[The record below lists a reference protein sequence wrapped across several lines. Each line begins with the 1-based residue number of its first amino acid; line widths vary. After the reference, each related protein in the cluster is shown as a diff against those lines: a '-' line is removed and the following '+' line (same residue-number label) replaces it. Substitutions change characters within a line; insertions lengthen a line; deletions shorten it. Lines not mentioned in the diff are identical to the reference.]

1 MLETYIRS
9 HFQRVF
15 IDPIARMLAR
25 RFSPNQITVFSLI
38 TGLFAAFC
46 IALGWN
52 FLACSLLLLSGYLDM
67 LDGTVA
73 RLTGRSTA
81 FGTMLD
87 IMCDRAVEWA
97 VIMGLYAVEPSTRGW
112 LCLLMLGSVL
122 MVVTSFLVA
131 GIFVKNDGNKSFNYT
146 PSLMERPEAFL
157 FFMMMIFFPMWFWWL
172 SLLFIILVLYTAL
185 LRIWQ
190 THKNLALMEGS

>member
-9 HFQRVF
+9 HFQRVL
-15 IDPIARMLAR
+15 IDPIAKVLAQH
-25 RFSPNQITVFSLI
+25 FSPNQITIFSLI
-38 TGLFAAFC
+38 TGLFAALC

-52 FLACSLLLLSGYLDM
+52 LLACGLLLLSGYLDM

-73 RLTGRSTA
+73 RMTGRSTA

-87 IMCDRAVEWA
+87 IMCDRTVEWA

-122 MVVTSFLVA
+122 IVVTSFLVA

-157 FFMMMIFFPMWFWWL
+157 FFMLMIFLPAWFVWL
-172 SLLFIILVLYTAL
+172 AVFFVVLVLYTAA
-185 LRIWQ
+185 LRMWQ
-190 THKNLALMEGS
+190 TRKILLSSEIF

>member
-1 MLETYIRS
+1 MLETYIRA
-9 HFQRVF
+9 HFQRVL
-15 IDPIARMLAR
+15 IDPIAKVLAQH
-25 RFSPNQITVFSLI
+25 FSPNQITVLSLI
-38 TGLFAAFC
+38 AGLLAALC

-52 FLACSLLLLSGYLDM
+52 LLAFFLLLLSGYLDM

-122 MVVTSFLVA
+122 MVVSSFLVA

-157 FFMMMIFFPMWFWWL
+157 FFVLMIFFPAWFCWL

-185 LRIWQ
+185 LRMWQ
-190 THKNLALMEGS
+190 THKNLALTEGS

>member
-25 RFSPNQITVFSLI
+25 RFSPNQITVLSLI
-38 TGLFAAFC
+38 TGLFAALC

-52 FLACSLLLLSGYLDM
+52 WLACFLLLLSGYLDM

-97 VIMGLYAVEPSTRGW
+97 VIMGLYAVEPNARGW

-122 MVVTSFLVA
+122 IVVTSFLTA

-157 FFMMMIFFPMWFWWL
+157 FFMMMIFFPAWFWWL

>member
-25 RFSPNQITVFSLI
+25 RFSPNQITVLSLV
-38 TGLFAAFC
+38 TGLLAALC
-46 IALGWN
+46 IAFSWN
-52 FLACSLLLLSGYLDM
+52 FLACGLLLLSGYLDM

-97 VIMGLYAVEPSTRGW
+97 VIMGLYAVQPSTRGW

-122 MVVTSFLVA
+122 IVVSSFLVA

-157 FFMMMIFFPMWFWWL
+157 FFLLMIFLPTWFCWL
-172 SLLFIILVLYTAL
+172 SLLFVILVLYTAL
-185 LRIWQ
+185 LRMWQ
-190 THKNLALMEGS
+190 THQILQISESS

>member
-15 IDPIARMLAR
+15 IDQIARMLAR
-25 RFSPNQITVFSLI
+25 RFSPNQITVLSLI
-38 TGLFAAFC
+38 AGLLSALC
-46 IALGWN
+46 IAFGWN
-52 FLACSLLLLSGYLDM
+52 LLACSLLLLSGYLDM

-157 FFMMMIFFPMWFWWL
+157 FFVLMIFFPSWFCWL
-172 SLLFIILVLYTAL
+172 SLLFVILVLYTAL
-185 LRIWQ
+185 LRMWQ
-190 THKNLALMEGS
+190 THQILQISEGS

>member
-25 RFSPNQITVFSLI
+25 RFSPNQITVLSLI
-38 TGLFAAFC
+38 AGLLSALC
-46 IALGWN
+46 IAFGWN
-52 FLACSLLLLSGYLDM
+52 LLACSLLLLSGYLDM

-157 FFMMMIFFPMWFWWL
+157 FFLLMIFLPTWFWWL
-172 SLLFIILVLYTAL
+172 SLLFVILVLYTAL
-185 LRIWQ
+185 LRMWQ
-190 THKNLALMEGS
+190 THQILQSSEGS